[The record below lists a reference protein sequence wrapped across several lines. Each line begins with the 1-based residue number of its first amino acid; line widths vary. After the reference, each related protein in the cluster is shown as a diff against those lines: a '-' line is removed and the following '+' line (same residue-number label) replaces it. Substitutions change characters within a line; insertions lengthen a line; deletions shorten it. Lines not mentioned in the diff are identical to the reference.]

1 MQSPEES
8 KAIQTIDTPTG
19 VLDVIAALEEGAFS
33 TPLIEELLDRSD
45 VMLSFKLRRMLEAAV
60 YSKGTDLAALLRQLK
75 AEVQE

>member
-1 MQSPEES
+1 MHSLKES
-8 KAIQTIDTPTG
+8 KAIQTIDAPTG
-19 VLDVIAALEEGAFS
+19 VRDVIAVLEEGASS
-33 TPLIEELLDRSD
+33 TTLIEELLGRSD